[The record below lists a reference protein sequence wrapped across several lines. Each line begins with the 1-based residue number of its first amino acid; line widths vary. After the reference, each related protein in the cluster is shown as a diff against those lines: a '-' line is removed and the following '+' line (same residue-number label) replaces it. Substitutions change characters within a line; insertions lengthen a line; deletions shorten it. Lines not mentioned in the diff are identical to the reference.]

1 MPQARWFHRKLTKYI
16 FFRKLLIGSFL
27 SLLYVD
33 TWKKWCILSLVAL
46 VVRPGWYLLAFASI
60 HLCVF
65 VHTQDL
71 DSGCDDA
78 EQFVILLYSMLTYVC
93 VPVSACTILVYWSSC
108 VMWAKK
114 ITNTAVFVCLRI
126 CICVFVVEDSGLV
139 CIPPLWATICDKHV
153 RICLS
158 RATPCL
164 LLHNW
169 SELSNTYMFD
179 QFILRGKQVC
189 K

>member
-71 DSGCDDA
+71 ESACDDA

-114 ITNTAVFVCLRI
+114 NYKHGRFCVFAYLYL
-126 CICVFVVEDSGLV
+126 CICGRRQCLCMYTTIVSHNLWQTRPYMSQPRHAQ
-139 CIPPLWATICDKHV
+139 PP
-153 RICLS
+153 
-158 RATPCL
+158 TPQL
-164 LLHNW
+164 IWTQQYL
-169 SELSNTYMFD
+169 
-179 QFILRGKQVC
+179 
-189 K
+189 